1 MNRRILSVGLILIVP
16 LLGVLYANLGRDPH
30 SVASPLV
37 GHPAPPFSLTPV
49 GGGPPISLESLRGN
63 PVVVNFW
70 ATWCVPC
77 AEEHAVLV
85 DAARD
90 LGSGVHFLG
99 VVYEDD
105 EKRAADF
112 LAQRGGKPYPSLLDA
127 DGRTAISYGVFGV
140 PETYFIDRAGTIVAK
155 FVGPLD
161 PETLAGYVRLA
172 SGPQS

>member
-30 SVASPLV
+30 SIASPLI
-37 GHPAPPFSLTPV
+37 GQAAPPFELRPV
-49 GGGPPISLESLRGN
+49 GGGPSVSLEGLRGT

-77 AEEHAVLV
+77 AEEHGALV
-85 DAARD
+85 KAAQD
-90 LGSGVHFLG
+90 LGSGVQFLG

-112 LAQRGGKPYPSLLDA
+112 LTERGKPYPSLMDA
-127 DGRTAISYGVFGV
+127 DGKTAISYGVFGV
-140 PETYFIDRAGTIVAK
+140 PETYFIDRSGTIVAK